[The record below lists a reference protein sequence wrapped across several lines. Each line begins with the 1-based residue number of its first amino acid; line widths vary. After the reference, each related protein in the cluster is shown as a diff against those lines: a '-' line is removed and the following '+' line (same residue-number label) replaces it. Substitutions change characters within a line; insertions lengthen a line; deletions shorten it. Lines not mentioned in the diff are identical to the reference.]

1 MITPELFITIILNG
15 ISFSILLFLL
25 AAGLEIMFGVMRIIN
40 LAHGS
45 FYMMGAYI
53 GIITVQSTGSFLLG
67 VLAAMATGVFLGIV
81 TDRLFFPR
89 TPESLQQVIL
99 TLGIVY
105 IISDICRSVWG
116 GNPIGITLPGTLA
129 GSVTIRTLVFPI
141 YRLLVVVVG
150 FLIAVALW
158 FFQEKTLLGAIIRA
172 GVDDSEMVSGFGINI
187 RALKTGVFAFGALLA
202 GFAGIAGSPILFV
215 YPRVSWDILV
225 LSLMVVVVGGMG
237 SLPGAFIGSLI
248 IGLTDSLGK
257 FFIPEAASVFSFSV
271 LVFFLILKPSGIFG
285 AAGRN

>member
-1 MITPELFITIILNG
+1 MLSTGLFFTVVLNG
-15 ISFSILLFLL
+15 ITFSILLFLL

-45 FYMMGAYI
+45 FYMLGAYV
-53 GIITVQSTGSFLLG
+53 GIITLQSTGSFFLG
-67 VLAAMATGVFLGIV
+67 VLAGMATGACLGII
-81 TDRLFFPR
+81 TDKLFFSR

-105 IISDICRSVWG
+105 IVSDICKSVWG
-116 GNPIGITLPGTLA
+116 GNPIGITLPPALA
-129 GSVTIRTLVFPI
+129 GSVHFGTMVFPV

-150 FLIAVALW
+150 FLIAAGLW

-187 RALKTGVFAFGALLA
+187 RVLKTAVFAFGSLLA
-202 GFAGIAGSPILFV
+202 GFAGVAGSPILFV

-237 SLPGAFIGSLI
+237 SLPGALVGSLI
-248 IGLTDSLGK
+248 IGLTDSIGK
-257 FFIPEAASVFSFSV
+257 FFIPQAANVLSFSV
-271 LVFFLILKPSGIFG
+271 LVIFLILKPSGIFG
-285 AAGRN
+285 AGRR

>member
-1 MITPELFITIILNG
+1 MLSTGLFVTIILNG
-15 ISFSILLFLL
+15 ITFSILLFLL

-45 FYMMGAYI
+45 FYMFGAYI
-53 GIITVQSTGSFLLG
+53 GIITVQATGSFLLG
-67 VLAAMATGVFLGIV
+67 ILAGMATGACLGII
-81 TDRLFFPR
+81 TDRLFFQR

-105 IISDICRSVWG
+105 IVSDICRSVWG
-116 GNPIGITLPGTLA
+116 GNPIGITLPNLLA
-129 GSVTIRTLVFPI
+129 GSVSFGTMVFPV

-150 FLIAVALW
+150 LLIAAGLW
-158 FFQEKTLLGAIIRA
+158 VFQERTLLGAIIRA

-187 RALKTGVFAFGALLA
+187 RVLKTSVFAFGSLLA
-202 GFAGIAGSPILFV
+202 GFAGVVGSPILFV

-237 SLPGAFIGSLI
+237 SLPGALLGSLI
-248 IGLTDSLGK
+248 IGLTDSIGK
-257 FFIPEAASVFSFSV
+257 FFIPQAANVVSFSV
-271 LVFFLILKPSGIFG
+271 LVIFLILKPSGIFG
-285 AAGRN
+285 VGRKN

>member
-1 MITPELFITIILNG
+1 MSSTGLFITVVLNG
-15 ISFSILLFLL
+15 ITFSILLFLL

-45 FYMMGAYI
+45 FYMLGAYV
-53 GIITVQSTGSFLLG
+53 GIITLQSTGSFFLG
-67 VLAAMATGVFLGIV
+67 VLAGMVTGACLGIV
-81 TDRLFFPR
+81 TDRVFFPR

-116 GNPIGITLPGTLA
+116 GNPIGITLPPALA
-129 GSVTIRTLVFPI
+129 GSVHLGTLVFPV

-150 FLIAVALW
+150 FLIAAGLW

-187 RALKTGVFAFGALLA
+187 RVLKTSVFAFGSLMA
-202 GFAGIAGSPILFV
+202 GFAGVAGSPILFV

-237 SLPGAFIGSLI
+237 SLPGALLGSLI
-248 IGLTDSLGK
+248 IGLTDSIGK
-257 FFIPEAASVFSFSV
+257 FFIPQAANVLSFSV
-271 LVFFLILKPSGIFG
+271 LVIFLILKPSGIFG
-285 AAGRN
+285 AGRR